1 MLIKQRLDKK
11 KKNKNSNSYRIKKR
25 DTLNMI
31 EYFDYEGDEEQERD
45 APVNEKEIK
54 IKDDEFSNKN
64 NAKMKHGKRNI
75 N

>member
-11 KKNKNSNSYRIKKR
+11 KKNKNSNIYRIKKR

-31 EYFDYEGDEEQERD
+31 EYFDYEEQERD

-64 NAKMKHGKRNI
+64 NEAKMKHGKRNI

>member
-1 MLIKQRLDKK
+1 MLIKQRLDD
-11 KKNKNSNSYRIKKR
+11 KNKIKNSRSYGIKKR

-31 EYFDYEGDEEQERD
+31 EYFDYEEDEEQKRD
-45 APVNEKEIK
+45 APANEKEIK

>member
-54 IKDDEFSNKN
+54 IKDDKFSNKN

>member
-25 DTLNMI
+25 DTMNRI

-54 IKDDEFSNKN
+54 IKDDKFSNKN